1 MNFRIVLPSS
11 QIHATRAQGEF
22 MNQLKI
28 VSLVAIAAV
37 LSPLSAMAQRPRI
50 SPHETTSAVVDGNRV
65 TLVYG
70 RPYSKDP
77 KSGEIRKIWGTLVPN
92 GKAWRLG
99 SDEATLLITQKPIE
113 FGDTTV
119 PPGAYTLYMVPDENG
134 GKLAISKSLGAW
146 GVPVDE
152 KNDLA
157 RVDLKKETL
166 EKPNEQLELAIE
178 KNPSGGGAI
187 KIMWEGTQ
195 FWAPFTVKK

>member
-1 MNFRIVLPSS
+1 MPIGLPFLRQSRH
-11 QIHATRAQGEF
+11 IFHGDF
-22 MNQLKI
+22 MNALKFI
-28 VSLVAIAAV
+28 GLVAIVAMLNPV
-37 LSPLSAMAQRPRI
+37 SAFAQRPRV
-50 SPHETTSAVVDGNRV
+50 SPHETVSAVIDGNRV

-77 KSGEIRKIWGTLVPN
+77 KSGEIRKIWGALLPN

-99 SDEATLLITQKPIE
+99 ADEATLLLTQKPIE

-119 PPGAYTLYMVPDENG
+119 PAGAYTLYMIPDENG

-152 KNDLA
+152 KNDFA

-166 EKPNEQLELAIE
+166 EKPNEQLELAVE
-178 KNPSGGGAI
+178 KSPSGGGVI

-195 FWAPFTVKK
+195 FSAPFTVVKK